1 MTIVIAQA
9 LIEYGML
16 SWLAAGIVALRYTVE
31 DWLGMVDTRTTVIA
45 GGLVL
50 VWLIARNRRSPR
62 L

>member
-1 MTIVIAQA
+1 MTMVIAQA
-9 LIEYGML
+9 LVEYGML
-16 SWLAAGIVALRYTVE
+16 SWLAAGIVGLRYTVE
-31 DWLGMVDTRTTVIA
+31 DWLGRVDPRTAVIA